1 MGRPINKR
9 HFGTPDANNQL
20 KVQFHN
26 GTSSVPGYIVKQK
39 GSLRFLC
46 KDANGD
52 TAICRLVDK
61 DAGDLLEGEM
71 SITAVNDAGD
81 SIRVVKIT
89 GRKITANDGDS
100 YPWNFSTSN
109 SDGAVQVEEAGTDDQ
124 LTGSTDLEGDE
135 V

>member
-9 HFGTPDANNQL
+9 YFGTPNANNQL